1 MTNYRRFG
9 IGVLLACLV
18 ATAFAAGVPADQVP
32 VKPKQSF
39 KVQFRPPTD
48 LKLCKNCARLDV
60 RIFCLP
66 GDGCLHCNDLATYLG
81 VYAFIDPDLYI
92 ENLGNLP
99 SNPGTVLL
107 EWYDLVNKHAA
118 SVSVAIPAVSPG
130 AWEAVG
136 LPFTHM
142 MFIGAE
148 GIKLT
153 ISYSDANGARNR
165 VRTVRKCP
173 DN

>member
-1 MTNYRRFG
+1 MTIYRRLG
-9 IGVLLACLV
+9 IGIFLAGFV
-18 ATAFAAGVPADQVP
+18 ATAFAAWLPADQAQ
-32 VKPKQSF
+32 VKPKQSL
-39 KVQFRPPTD
+39 KVQFRAPID
-48 LKLCKNCARLDV
+48 LKLCTNCARLDV

-130 AWEAVG
+130 TWEAVG

-142 MFIGAE
+142 MFIGAD

-153 ISYSDANGARNR
+153 ISYSDANGARHR